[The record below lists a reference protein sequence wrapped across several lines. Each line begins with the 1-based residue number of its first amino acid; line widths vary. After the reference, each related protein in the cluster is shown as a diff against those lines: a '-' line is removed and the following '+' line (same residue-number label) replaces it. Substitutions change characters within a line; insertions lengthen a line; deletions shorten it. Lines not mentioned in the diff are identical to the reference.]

1 MAFEMC
7 FFIPS
12 RPYRLFFYNKETK
25 NRRYHFKMW
34 LIELNTD
41 RLRFSAGTL
50 MENRGTHGD
59 RMVGVKNGGV
69 IND

>member
-1 MAFEMC
+1 
-7 FFIPS
+7 
-12 RPYRLFFYNKETK
+12 
-25 NRRYHFKMW
+25 MW